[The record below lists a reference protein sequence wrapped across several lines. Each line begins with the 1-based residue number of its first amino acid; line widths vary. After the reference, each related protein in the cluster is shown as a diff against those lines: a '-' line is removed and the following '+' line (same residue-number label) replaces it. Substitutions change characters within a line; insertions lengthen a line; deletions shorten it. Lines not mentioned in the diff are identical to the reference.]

1 MVENLGLDII
11 TYYRVS
17 QKFGNRIMGQLIIYN
32 QIGCRAAKFC
42 HGQQMQHSPQNSVSN
57 FFLRHLG
64 TLWILPAYLFALP
77 SLLSRVAKIDVVNVS
92 VEPARRTSLS

>member
-57 FFLRHLG
+57 FFETSWYPINLTSIPLC
-64 TLWILPAYLFALP
+64 TAK
-77 SLLSRVAKIDVVNVS
+77 SL
-92 VEPARRTSLS
+92 EQGC